1 MINATQ
7 SNALYSDNRVKLGV
21 MAFNCSHGSTV
32 TNVAEAWTMTWE
44 DNLALARMADR
55 AGMEA
60 LLPVGRWKGYGGES
74 NFNNRT
80 FESLTWAAAVA
91 AVTNYS
97 TIFSTVH
104 APVIHPVAAAKMA
117 ATIDHVSN
125 GRFALNLVAGWFQD
139 EFDMFGVNLAPH
151 DERYDYAAEWLTLV
165 KRLWREEDT
174 FDFDGKYFQ
183 GQGLWSQP
191 KPLQSPRP
199 PIMNAGSSETGHAFS
214 ARHADMNFAM
224 LRQKDAD
231 SDRHQIAHLK
241 QLAADQGR
249 SSQCWIHVYVVCR
262 ETEREARDYL
272 HRYVVEQ
279 GDDAAVGNMIRIFG
293 AQSATLSDDLLEAF
307 KFHFKAGFGG
317 YPLVGTPEQIVDG
330 MAGLSAMGVDG
341 MLISW
346 VDYLTECR
354 QWIEQ
359 VLPLMEQAGLRQPFK
374 PGVAG
379 K

>member
-32 TNVAEAWTMTWE
+32 TNVDEAWAMNWE
-44 DNLALARMADR
+44 DNLALARMVDG

-60 LLPVGRWKGYGGES
+60 LLPVGRWKGYGGKS
-74 NFNNRT
+74 NFNNRS
-80 FESLTWAAAVA
+80 FETLTWAAAVA
-91 AVTNYS
+91 AVTDYS
-97 TIFSTVH
+97 TIFATVH
-104 APVIHPVAAAKMA
+104 APLIHPLAAAKMT
-117 ATIDHVSN
+117 ATIDHVAQ

-139 EFDMFGVNLAPH
+139 EFDMFGLDLAPH
-151 DERYDYAAEWLTLV
+151 DERYDYAAEWLSLV
-165 KRLWREEDT
+165 KRLWAADEE
-174 FDFDGKYFQ
+174 FDFAGKYFQ
-183 GQGLWSQP
+183 GKGLWSAP
-191 KPLQSPRP
+191 KPVQHPRP

-224 LRQKDAD
+224 LRQQEGDGD
-231 SDRHQIAHLK
+231 QDQIAHLK
-241 QLAADQGR
+241 QQALDLGR

-272 HRYVVEQ
+272 HHYVVEQ
-279 GDDAAVGNMIRIFG
+279 GDDEAVGNMIRIFG
-293 AQSATLSDDLLEAF
+293 AQSATLSPEVLEAF

-330 MAGLSAMGVDG
+330 IARLFAMGVDG

-346 VDYLTECR
+346 VDYLSECR
-354 QWIEQ
+354 QWIDRI
-359 VLPLMEQAGLRQPFK
+359 LPLLEQAGLRQPFT
-374 PGVAG
+374 PGA
-379 K
+379 KA